1 MKWFAWF
8 AFAATNL
15 ATIYVDRYLWYLANH
30 FSILQLLAI
39 ASVALGIWALYLL
52 QNRLLG
58 LIPFFIIL
66 GIGQLSLIQYL
77 AVYLIWSINGF
88 ASWSACRDRPVGRI
102 SDSVIRPYSAE
113 MANYAAAFHRVAL
126 DADPV
131 GSIRPAG
138 YGLSAGRFAAAR
150 ITTVMRREE
159 GLEVDIPALRP
170 AGPAALWSRDR
181 WAPGPTCGPAPV
193 SVQIPCGRYGS
204 FRCSCQSNGGTSKM
218 FTDSFTRR

>member
-88 ASWSACRDRPVGRI
+88 AS
-102 SDSVIRPYSAE
+102 
-113 MANYAAAFHRVAL
+113 
-126 DADPV
+126 
-131 GSIRPAG
+131 
-138 YGLSAGRFAAAR
+138 
-150 ITTVMRREE
+150 
-159 GLEVDIPALRP
+159 
-170 AGPAALWSRDR
+170 
-181 WAPGPTCGPAPV
+181 
-193 SVQIPCGRYGS
+193 
-204 FRCSCQSNGGTSKM
+204 
-218 FTDSFTRR
+218 